1 VLSCSAMRW
10 NDNVEGFVDG
20 CVESDDAA
28 ALVEA
33 LRSVPGD
40 RWSHVHA
47 RLVERLSNAVPGAPT
62 PPLTHGEETGRE
74 VLSADELAEMART
87 LEGKRAIVAREN
99 DMRQGAR
106 A

>member
-1 VLSCSAMRW
+1 MRW
-10 NDNVEGFVDG
+10 NDNVEAFADE

-40 RWSHVHA
+40 RWPAVYT
-47 RLVERLSNAVPGAPT
+47 RLVERLGNTVPGAPT
-62 PPLTHGEETGRE
+62 PPLTHGEEIGRE

-87 LEGKRAIVAREN
+87 IEGKRQFVAREN
-99 DMRQGAR
+99 EMRRGAR
-106 A
+106 T